1 MMGNYW
7 RERKREKL
15 REIERN
21 IIDVK
26 DVYGRVSNPNDI
38 DCEGWQRD
46 IDLLL

>member
-26 DVYGRVSNPNDI
+26 DVYGRVSNPK
-38 DCEGWQRD
+38 GWQRD